1 MLRSEEEAQQ
11 GKLEPRLLSCS
22 GQNGDKPEAEAEAE
36 AEAEGGILLID
47 PGSQEGV
54 DE

>member
-22 GQNGDKPEAEAEAE
+22 GQNGDKPESE